1 MTLEPG
7 ILPPESQAN
16 RTNGTIAL
24 LTDDDFSNALFG
36 TLGIVNFI
44 AVNETNQIRILFYGT
59 RIMTHNPISQP

>member
-16 RTNGTIAL
+16 RTNRTIAL
-24 LTDDDFSNALFG
+24 LTNNDFSNAFLG

-44 AVNETNQIRILFYGT
+44 AVNETNQIRILFY
-59 RIMTHNPISQP
+59 SA